1 MATTNKGLDQPA
13 LNALNWN
20 TPLNANF
27 GIIDDALGGVTTKSV
42 TGVTATPVVL
52 TASEYQ
58 KLILKFTGT
67 LTANVTYQI
76 PSGVGGQWVVQN
88 SATGAFTITLASLGG
103 GTSVVLSAGNSIV
116 VSDGTN
122 MVFASNALA
131 DGSVTYAKLQNAST
145 GYVVIGRNA
154 ATGGTY
160 EEVPFGVLGATGANG
175 DRIFWENGQTV
186 TASYTI
192 TNGMNAMSAGPIT
205 INSGVTVTVG
215 SGEVW
220 TVV

>member
-52 TASEYQ
+52 TTSEYQ

-76 PSGVGGQWVVQN
+76 PSGVGGQWVIQN

-103 GTSVVLSAGNSIV
+103 GTSAVLSAGNSIV

-122 MVFASNALA
+122 VVFASNSLS
-131 DGSVTYAKLQNAST
+131 DGSVTYAKLQNSST

-154 ATGGTY
+154 SGSGVY
-160 EEVPFGVLGATGANG
+160 GEVPFGVLGATGANG

>member
-1 MATTNKGLDQPA
+1 MPTTNKGLDQPA
-13 LNALNWN
+13 LNAPNWN
-20 TPLNANF
+20 VPLNANF
-27 GIIDDALGGVTTKSV
+27 GILDDALGGVTTKSV

-52 TASEYQ
+52 VASEYQ

-67 LTANVTYQI
+67 LTANVTYQF
-76 PSGVGGQWVVQN
+76 PSGVGGQWIVQN
-88 SATGAFTITLASLGG
+88 TATGAFTITLASLGG
-103 GTSVVLSAGNSIV
+103 GTSTVVGAGFTTV

-122 MVFASNALA
+122 VNPTSSALS

-154 ATGGTY
+154 SGSGVY
-160 EEVPFGVLGATGANG
+160 GEVPFGVLGATGGGG

-186 TASYTI
+186 TTNYTI
-192 TNGMNAMSAGPIT
+192 TNNMNAMSAGPIT

-220 TVV
+220 TIV

>member
-42 TGVTATPVVL
+42 TSVTATPVVL

-103 GTSVVLSAGNSIV
+103 GTSVVVSQGTSIV

-122 MVFASNALA
+122 VVFASSSLA
-131 DGSVTYAKLQNAST
+131 DGSVTYAKLQNSST

-154 ATGGTY
+154 SGSGAYG
-160 EEVPFGVLGATGANG
+160 EVPFSVLGATGAGG